1 MHKTWLT
8 LCVIFCSLMAER
20 TGCSQNSPLNSLL
33 NKGPEQTACS
43 SSIASIPKNGWKLQP
58 LARFAIEARVL
69 SKTAYTKDFSASLAT
84 YDLALGWGAM
94 ADPALLEKFS
104 ITQGNRFYQ
113 WRCWSKIPLSDH
125 EIKSHSANMHIIPA
139 DDAVLQRLRILQT
152 GALIRIEGYL
162 VEATHPRALKP
173 WRSSLSRDDEGD
185 GACEV
190 LYALS
195 LTELTSEQKGQK

>member
-1 MHKTWLT
+1 MHHTWLI
-8 LCVIFCSLMAER
+8 LCVIFCEVIAEH
-20 TGCSQNSPLNSLL
+20 TLYSQNNPLGSLL
-33 NKGPEQTACS
+33 NKGPEQTACANPT
-43 SSIASIPKNGWKLQP
+43 ASIPKNGWKLQP
-58 LARFAIEARVL
+58 LAQFTIEARVL
-69 SKTAYTKDFSASLAT
+69 SKAAYTKGFSASLAI

-104 ITQGNRFYQ
+104 ITQSDRFYQ
-113 WRCWSKIPLSDH
+113 WRYWSKIPLNDG

-139 DDAVLQRLRILQT
+139 DDAVLQKLRLLQT
-152 GALIRIEGYL
+152 GALIRIEGCL

-173 WRSSLSRDDEGD
+173 WRSSLSRDDEGE

-195 LTELTSEQKGQK
+195 LIELPPEPKGQK